1 MAITR
6 ICNKYKTAFNILG
19 KKWTGLILRVLQEGP
34 MKFSDISN
42 LIPEMSDKMLGE
54 RFRELE
60 AKGLIVR
67 NVYSTIP
74 VRIEYELTDKGR
86 ALKPVFEEVQKWAEA
101 WIE

>member
-6 ICNKYKTAFNILG
+6 ICNKYKSAFNILG

-34 MKFSDISN
+34 MKFTDISN

-60 AKGLIVR
+60 TQGLITR
-67 NVYSTIP
+67 KVYSTIP
-74 VRIEYELTDKGR
+74 VRIEYELTDKGKG
-86 ALKPVFEEVQKWAEA
+86 LKPALDEIQEWAET
-101 WIE
+101 WI